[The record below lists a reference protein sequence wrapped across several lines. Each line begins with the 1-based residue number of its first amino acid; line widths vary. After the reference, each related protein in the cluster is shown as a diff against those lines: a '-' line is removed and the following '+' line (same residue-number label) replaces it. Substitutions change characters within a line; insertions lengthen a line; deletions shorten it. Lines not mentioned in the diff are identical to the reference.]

1 MQEKAPDSTKP
12 ADDVDRIREI
22 IFGTHMQ
29 EYEKRFRAAG
39 RDIEKMRKDLESR
52 MSSTQSKLD
61 ARLDQIDKRFDE
73 ALKHLSATVEQRV
86 AEMKDMVAAEQAKLE
101 ETAAKLQSVT
111 KGRVEA
117 LEGLGRELHE
127 AIDREVSLL
136 KEAKLSREELGS
148 ALLEL
153 GAKLQSED
161 LEALEHP
168 VAK

>member
-1 MQEKAPDSTKP
+1 MTSVYPSALDT
-12 ADDVDRIREI
+12 
-22 IFGTHMQ
+22 
-29 EYEKRFRAAG
+29 AALL
-39 RDIEKMRKDLESR
+39 K
-52 MSSTQSKLD
+52 
-61 ARLDQIDKRFDE
+61 ARLGRPFV
-73 ALKHLSATVEQRV
+73 LGGPHATVFPERV
-86 AEMKDMVAAEQAKLE
+86 LAEAPILDYVVRGEGE
-101 ETAAKLQSVT
+101 ETLLEL
-111 KGRVEA
+111 VEA